1 VARQTGKWSDESA
14 VRMDPQGRHIL
25 TWVKRVVVALL
36 IFFVVGQVVRLPRT
50 NPPVDPAREIGASI
64 PLTPAVAA
72 VFERSCN
79 DCHSNRTVW
88 LWYSGVAPASWL
100 VVYDVHEGR
109 SRMNFS
115 EWDSHTPE
123 QQKKLLDRMCSDVT
137 KGEMPEWQ
145 YLLMHQ
151 QAKLSPPEVQAVCN
165 WAETAGK
172 TYTPKNGAN

>member
-1 VARQTGKWSDESA
+1 MIW
-14 VRMDPQGRHIL
+14 L
-25 TWVKRVVVALL
+25 KRVVVAL
-36 IFFVVGQVVRLPRT
+36 VVFIVAAQVVRPPRT
-50 NPPVDPAREIGASI
+50 NPPVDPARELGASL

-100 VVYDVHEGR
+100 VAYDVHAGR
-109 SRMNFS
+109 RRMNFS
-115 EWDSHTPE
+115 EWDAHTPG

-151 QAKLSPPEVQAVCN
+151 QAKLSPPEVQAVCS
-165 WAETAGK
+165 WAEAVGK
-172 TYTPKNGAN
+172 TFTPKTETN